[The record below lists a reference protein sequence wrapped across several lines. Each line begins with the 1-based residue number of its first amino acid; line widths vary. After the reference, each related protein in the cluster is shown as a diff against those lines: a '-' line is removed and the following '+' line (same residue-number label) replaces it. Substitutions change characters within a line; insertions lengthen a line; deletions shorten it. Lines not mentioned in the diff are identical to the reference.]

1 MQLKTIDA
9 KTRTFLTNQ
18 HPITPVLYTL
28 PKIHKN
34 LHNPPGRPIVA
45 STDSIL
51 NPLSIFLEKILT
63 PFTHTTKSF
72 ILDTGD
78 FLNKIRSINSVS
90 PSSILCT
97 FDVNSLYT
105 SITHDKG
112 IEAVRLTLMEAN
124 TAPDT
129 QALCLDL
136 LNIVLQENFF
146 RFQDDF
152 FIQTCGTAMG
162 SNVAPAYANLYMDKF
177 ERDYIYANPLFQEF
191 ATVWLRYIDDIF
203 CIWGGDST
211 SLSKFYDTI
220 NNARHELKFTM
231 SHNLES
237 ISFLDTRVKKDA
249 QGTLS
254 SDLYTKPTDCNN
266 LLLYDSCHPRST
278 RNSLPRSQFKWI
290 TRIVS
295 DPSTRDLRLQEMS
308 DRFESRHYPS
318 TLLASEMTKARIDPD
333 TTRTTTIKPPRLPF
347 VHGHHPSMQRIHNLI
362 HKHWPLLTRSYPRIN
377 LFKSPPLMCLRRPQN
392 LKDKLVRADLGTSSH
407 INTHTLTGQKRTGT
421 FPCLNCMSCSNII
434 KGSEIVHPCSGKS
447 YPIRDYFT
455 CETNFVVYIIKC
467 PCGLLYVGE
476 TTQAIRDRISS
487 HKSTIRC
494 GKTWLPLP
502 AHFKEARHN
511 VSQLRFQIIEKVPRP
526 KRGGNHVRLLKQR
539 ETFWIYT
546 LDTLHPRGLNREIDW
561 LI

>member
-1 MQLKTIDA
+1 MPPKTNHAVETFIDLLDRDIKQTIHDQRLGLLPVRHNLSPVEKQAISSLRDNPNIIIKPADKGGAIVVMNKNQYVTEIQRQLSDTNTYRKVHTDPTFQIRRKIDQILDKHMQLKTIDA

-136 LNIVLQENFF
+136 LNIVLRENFF

-278 RNSLPRSQFKWI
+278 RNSLPRSQFKRI

-295 DPSTRDLRLQEMS
+295 DPSTRDLRLQEM
-308 DRFESRHYPS
+308 
-318 TLLASEMTKARIDPD
+318 
-333 TTRTTTIKPPRLPF
+333 
-347 VHGHHPSMQRIHNLI
+347 
-362 HKHWPLLTRSYPRIN
+362 
-377 LFKSPPLMCLRRPQN
+377 
-392 LKDKLVRADLGTSSH
+392 
-407 INTHTLTGQKRTGT
+407 
-421 FPCLNCMSCSNII
+421 
-434 KGSEIVHPCSGKS
+434 
-447 YPIRDYFT
+447 
-455 CETNFVVYIIKC
+455 
-467 PCGLLYVGE
+467 
-476 TTQAIRDRISS
+476 
-487 HKSTIRC
+487 
-494 GKTWLPLP
+494 
-502 AHFKEARHN
+502 
-511 VSQLRFQIIEKVPRP
+511 
-526 KRGGNHVRLLKQR
+526 
-539 ETFWIYT
+539 
-546 LDTLHPRGLNREIDW
+546 
-561 LI
+561 